1 MTKVVLQALC
11 QPWWGDTAN
20 YLGCSCIICG
30 LRLSEN
36 KRKGYDDM
44 ATTNPAQFIQQV
56 RSEVSKIT
64 WPTRRE
70 VLLTT
75 IMVFALSA
83 LAALFFGL
91 VDLIIRF
98 GLQTL
103 LGLF

>member
-1 MTKVVLQALC
+1 
-11 QPWWGDTAN
+11 
-20 YLGCSCIICG
+20 
-30 LRLSEN
+30 
-36 KRKGYDDM
+36 M

-70 VLLTT
+70 VVLTT
-75 IMVFALSA
+75 VMVFALSA

-91 VDLIIRF
+91 VDIVIRF
-98 GLQTL
+98 GLQSL